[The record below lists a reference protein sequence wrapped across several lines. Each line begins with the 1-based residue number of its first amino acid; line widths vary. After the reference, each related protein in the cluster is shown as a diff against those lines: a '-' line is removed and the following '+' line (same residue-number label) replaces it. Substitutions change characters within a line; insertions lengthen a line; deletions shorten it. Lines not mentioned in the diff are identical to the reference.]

1 MNDPVLHHLC
11 RRGVCSVVKRIVNK
25 SFIKQFLPPVVCRR
39 AHVLFMLFVLV
50 CRRVHVLFMLFV
62 FVCRRAHVL
71 FMLFVFV
78 CIKWCP
84 TNIVLCFSWSCER
97 YVFSFSGLSIF
108 YYPFGIL
115 KDNIAIGLVCRDNNL
130 LVMEVRHV
138 LSNIWESEVQC
149 CANPHWP
156 PKYSSKVYC
165 WKLYNQKS
173 RQFCDM
179 QLIIFF
185 KGVVHA

>member
-39 AHVLFMLFVLV
+39 AHVLFMLFV
-50 CRRVHVLFMLFV
+50 
-62 FVCRRAHVL
+62 
-71 FMLFVFV
+71 FV

-84 TNIVLCFSWSCER
+84 TNIVLCFSWSCVR
-97 YVFSFSGLSIF
+97 YVSSFSGLSIF

-115 KDNIAIGLVCRDNNL
+115 KDNIVIGLVCRDNNL